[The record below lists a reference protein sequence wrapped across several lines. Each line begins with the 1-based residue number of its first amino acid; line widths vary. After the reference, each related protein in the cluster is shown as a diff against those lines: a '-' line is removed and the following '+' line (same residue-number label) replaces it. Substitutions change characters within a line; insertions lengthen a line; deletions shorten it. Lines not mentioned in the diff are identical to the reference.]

1 MLLGIDHLVIAVA
14 DPDAAAAD
22 LEAALGLA
30 ATAGGRHPEAGTSN
44 RLVFLGDTYIELIGV
59 WDRSLARANP
69 IGAAAIHALDAG
81 SPGLVTWA
89 IATDSAAGDVAALRA
104 GGSSIGDARPGQ
116 RRRDDGET
124 VRWHVAF
131 TPPLAIDRPPFLIEH
146 ELAGPEWSDAARRA
160 RAAFVHP
167 FGGRARLVGLELA
180 VDDPAEVA
188 AAFARTVGLTFKP
201 AAGPEPGDL
210 EVRVGEQAIRL
221 VAVASGSASTP
232 GARPASAQ
240 SGRDPAARIGILATA
255 GTPTLVDLFGVR
267 FARR

>member
-1 MLLGIDHLVIAVA
+1 MLLGIDHLVVAVR

-30 ATAGGRHPEAGTSN
+30 ATAGGRHLEAGTSN
-44 RLVFLGDTYIELIGV
+44 RLVFLGDTYVELIGI

-69 IGAAAIHALDAG
+69 IGSAALDALDAG

-89 IATDSAAGDVAALRA
+89 IATDSAAGDVAALQA
-104 GGSSIGDARPGQ
+104 SGSSIGEARPGQ
-116 RRRDDGET
+116 RRRDDGRT
-124 VRWHVAF
+124 VRWQVAF
-131 TPPLAIDRPPFLIEH
+131 APPLAIDRPPFLIEH

-160 RAAFVHP
+160 RAAYVHP

-180 VDDPAEVA
+180 VHDPAEVA
-188 AAFARTVGLTFKP
+188 AALAGTVGLRFSP
-201 AAGPEPGDL
+201 AAGPGPGDL
-210 EVRVGEQAIRL
+210 EARLGEQAVRL
-221 VAVASGSASTP
+221 VATAAGPASGPGVRRASVEQ
-232 GARPASAQ
+232 ARE
-240 SGRDPAARIGILATA
+240 PAARLGILATA